1 MKAGATMKRKS
12 TFLLASIF
20 SLVCAGVANAQ
31 DYQQV
36 AESTAWKF
44 SQEQA
49 SVANSLLRFSKDYQV
64 ELIRPKNKF
73 GEITIR
79 LVDDGKELFAWEG
92 HYRSVFTSN
101 GNVLVY
107 TAFLPSRTGCA
118 VVAYDLKMQKQLWKA
133 DLKGLGDIAH
143 FGYSNSVN
151 LDIINNGAVRV
162 FGNESAGQYLEI
174 VDLKTGKTVGH
185 RKYKK

>member
-1 MKAGATMKRKS
+1 MASRLLVPTAV
-12 TFLLASIF
+12 FLWLA
-20 SLVCAGVANAQ
+20 CANLGYSQ
-31 DYQQV
+31 DYQKM
-36 AESTAWKF
+36 ADATAW
-44 SQEQA
+44 SWSAERA
-49 SVANSLLRFSKDYQV
+49 SVADSLLRFSKDYQV

-79 LVDDGKELFAWEG
+79 LVDDGKEHFAWEG
-92 HYRSVFTSN
+92 HYRSVFTSS

-107 TAFLPSRTGCA
+107 AAFLPSRTGCA
-118 VVAYDLKMQKQLWKA
+118 VVAYDLKTQKQLWKA

-174 VDLKTGKTVGH
+174 VDLKTGKTVRH